1 MIGKPALFLDR
12 DGVINVNHGYV
23 SRKDDFKFYTEIFEI
38 CLIAQHN
45 QMPII
50 IVTNQ
55 SGIGRGFFSEED
67 YQSLTDWMISEFKTQ
82 GIKITSVLYAPE
94 NPEDGE
100 GSDVQRRKPSPA
112 MILEA
117 AQEFGI
123 SLAGSIMIGDSESD
137 MIAAKSG
144 GIGHRILIGANLG
157 STVASVVVDTHLR
170 CIEVVSEI
178 VTEYREL

>member
-23 SRKDDFKFYTEIFEI
+23 SKKDDFKFYAEIFEI
-38 CLIAQHN
+38 CIIAQNN
-45 QMPII
+45 QIPII

-82 GIKITSVLYAPE
+82 GIEITSVLYAPE
-94 NPEDGE
+94 NPEDDE

-123 SLAGSIMIGDSESD
+123 SLDRSIMIGDSESD
-137 MIAAKSG
+137 MIAAKNG
-144 GIGHRILIGANLG
+144 GIRHRILIGANVR

-178 VTEYREL
+178 VTEYRES

>member
-23 SRKDDFKFYTEIFEI
+23 SKKDDFKFYTEIFKI
-38 CLIAQHN
+38 CEIAQN
-45 QMPII
+45 NIMPII
-50 IVTNQ
+50 VVTNQ

-67 YQSLTDWMISEFKTQ
+67 YQSLTDWMISEFNTR

-94 NPEDGE
+94 NPENSE

-112 MILEA
+112 MIREA

-123 SLAGSIMIGDSESD
+123 SLDGSIMIGDSETD
-137 MIAAKSG
+137 MIAAKNG
-144 GIGHRILIGANLG
+144 GIRHRILIGANVR

-178 VTEYREL
+178 VTEYRES